1 VTSVRQAEHRGIL
14 RPLLVVLGSILI
26 FAYGVIALI
35 SQDPFWFL
43 TRATVP
49 DPGRIV
55 IRVDGV
61 ETVLNTA
68 SPGYELIVDGTRK
81 ALSGFKSWAPGSMGL
96 SESTLQ
102 EYEQQGTILE
112 LYFIEPVDFHL
123 PFDDGRPTALLIP
136 IEGRFAG
143 EGYVFRG
150 KGGRWWAGQL
160 IMRDPQPL
168 LDALST
174 LGYIQ
179 Q

>member
-1 VTSVRQAEHRGIL
+1 VHQSEHKSIL
-14 RPLLVVLGSILI
+14 RPLVVVLGSLLL
-26 FAYGVIALI
+26 FAYGVIALL

-43 TRATVP
+43 TQATVP

-61 ETVLNTA
+61 KTVLNIA
-68 SPGYELIVDGTRK
+68 SPGYELIVDGTRE
-81 ALSGFKSWAPGSMGL
+81 ALSGFRAWAPGSMGL
-96 SESTLQ
+96 SEATLQ
-102 EYEQQGTILE
+102 EYQQQGTILE

-150 KGGRWWAGQL
+150 KSGRWWAGQL

-168 LDALST
+168 LDALSA